1 MAAELAPT
9 PLARVS
15 VGASWPKNATILGRA
30 ALAITLK
37 LGALDFATEERASLH
52 TISDRHYHHIF
63 PDALL
68 REAGISNSFIAMN
81 CALIN
86 DKTNLNIGRKEP
98 LSYLKERY
106 EWADQDVVKYRLSS
120 HLIPLEELANGGYE
134 ELSDS
139 ERHVKVRKDYS
150 AFIQKRGVL
159 FEAAAKKLCQG
170 HPITA
175 NEIVEY
181 VAISNVPQAG
191 IAR

>member
-1 MAAELAPT
+1 ME
-9 PLARVS
+9 ARNRKLEDLRENSAGRNKTTS
-15 VGASWPKNATILGRA
+15 V
-30 ALAITLK
+30 
-37 LGALDFATEERASLH
+37 EERASLH
-52 TISDRHYHHIF
+52 TILDRHYHHIF

-68 REAGISNSFIAMN
+68 SEAGISNSFIAMN

-98 LSYLKERY
+98 LSYLRERH
-106 EWADQDVVKYRLSS
+106 ELADRDVVKYRLSS
-120 HLIPLEELANGGYE
+120 HLIPLEEFANGGYE

-150 AFIQKRGVL
+150 AFIKKGGAL

-175 NEIVEY
+175 NEIVEH
-181 VAISNVPQAG
+181 VAI
-191 IAR
+191 